1 MAPGSPE
8 TPIQFI
14 DSRDLAALI
23 MRLIMMRASGAFNA
37 TGPNEGAT
45 FGELLDTCRWISG
58 EDVEIEWVDEKFLER
73 EGVQP
78 WTELPLWIPTHDPQ
92 TRGFHM
98 VDTTR
103 ARRNGLRTR
112 PMAVTVSDIL
122 EAGIPPHDDK
132 RRIGK
137 ITRERER
144 DLLAVWRLQKAG
156 LALA

>member
-1 MAPGSPE
+1 
-8 TPIQFI
+8 
-14 DSRDLAALI
+14 
-23 MRLIMMRASGAFNA
+23 
-37 TGPNEGAT
+37 
-45 FGELLDTCRWISG
+45 
-58 EDVEIEWVDEKFLER
+58 
-73 EGVQP
+73 
-78 WTELPLWIPTHDPQ
+78 
-92 TRGFHM
+92 M

-122 EAGIPPHDDK
+122 EAGIPEHDDK
-132 RRIGK
+132 RRLGK